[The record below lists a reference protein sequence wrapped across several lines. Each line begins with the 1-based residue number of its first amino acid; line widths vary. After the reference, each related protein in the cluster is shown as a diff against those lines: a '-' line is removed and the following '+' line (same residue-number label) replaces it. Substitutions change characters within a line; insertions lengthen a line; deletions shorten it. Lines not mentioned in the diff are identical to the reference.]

1 MPAALQ
7 MYDSDG
13 TTLIEDYVWETM
25 AAGATQGPH
34 RFYFK
39 NNDTRDWTGV
49 VLTPTMVTA
58 VDGLTIKTGVASGT
72 LSTDPLAVGDVARFD
87 LIEFW
92 VQLEASVGMDNNNP
106 RLFDIVF
113 TETP

>member
-1 MPAALQ
+1 MAAALQ

-13 TTLIEDYVWETM
+13 TTLIADRVWDAM
-25 AAGATQGPH
+25 LAGAIQGPH

-39 NNDTRDWTGV
+39 NNDTRDWAGV
-49 VLTPTMVTA
+49 VITPTMVTA
-58 VDGLTIKTGVASGT
+58 QDGLTVKTGTASGAM
-72 LSTDPLAVGDVARFD
+72 STAPLAIGDVVRFD

-92 VQLEASVGMDNNNP
+92 VELDASPGMNNNNP
-106 RLFDIVF
+106 RLFDLIF